1 MADSA
6 NHHMPL
12 ISRVQTQTKLGI
24 SRPSFM
30 YRSNGWQKE
39 EKRKNTHMGILWL
52 YELCALARPFAYS
65 CVWVCECVCVYPNHF
80 VMCDKRVRHKRCG
93 HVNSTVCTHF
103 TLYIVQY
110 HFEPCVFSWQTLT
123 HAHTHAPHPLGTLN
137 ENKFAFIFRFVR
149 IYTGTCYRVLGCR
162 CMSSNE
168 RTIQCVRECV
178 CGCSYTFT
186 CAQFTYVATAAAAAA
201 AGPCVYVYVLCV
213 G

>member
-30 YRSNGWQKE
+30 YRSNGWQKRK
-39 EKRKNTHMGILWL
+39 KRKNTHMGILCL
-52 YELCALARPFAYS
+52 YELSALARPFAYS
-65 CVWVCECVCVYPNHF
+65 CVWVCECVCVCVCIRFILWCVIRESGIRDVGMWIQLCVHILHCILCNIILNH
-80 VMCDKRVRHKRCG
+80 
-93 HVNSTVCTHF
+93 VCSLGKHSRTH
-103 TLYIVQY
+103 T
-110 HFEPCVFSWQTLT
+110 
-123 HAHTHAPHPLGTLN
+123 HTHAPHPLGTLN

-178 CGCSYTFT
+178 R
-186 CAQFTYVATAAAAAA
+186 
-201 AGPCVYVYVLCV
+201 L
-213 G
+213 